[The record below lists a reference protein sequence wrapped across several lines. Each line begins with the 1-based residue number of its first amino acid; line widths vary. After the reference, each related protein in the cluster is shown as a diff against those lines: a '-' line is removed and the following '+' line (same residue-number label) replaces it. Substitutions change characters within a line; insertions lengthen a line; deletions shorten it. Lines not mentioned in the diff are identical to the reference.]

1 MARLFYV
8 LLNTTCWKH
17 PSAANGVPVPKHTAS
32 RPKNQSLPLRQVHP
46 DTCTG
51 TTLIWN
57 YDEVMRIVQG
67 AGNVV
72 ATLSGHA
79 HAVRADPMAM
89 LPAPPAFL

>member
-1 MARLFYV
+1 M
-8 LLNTTCWKH
+8 
-17 PSAANGVPVPKHTAS
+17 
-32 RPKNQSLPLRQVHP
+32 RQVHP

-79 HAVRADPMAM
+79 HAVRAVPCAM
-89 LPAPPAFL
+89 LLVPPASL